1 MICTPPKGSLAL
13 WAASVTGR
21 CCWCRGGQQ
30 LRTKPDRERSRRRQ
44 QVLPR
49 RRSSPHRPN
58 QSQTAFHQESRQ
70 RSEQRRQR
78 SVCRLER
85 LARPC
90 RVEGPGSSK
99 ARMHRSPIPE
109 TSSCHAANDRFGS
122 VPFSRARTTAS
133 GKACCTAAR
142 HVVTRSCRRRERRC
156 TSIRQLGPH
165 RCDADERLLLPR
177 AAVELGN
184 VDRRQ
189 RGRSR
194 QSALAPR
201 ESAEVALPFFGKD
214 RPAPPAWDGAGL
226 LSRNAW
232 LSSTRIDWLWSRPK
246 THGMDHSVT
255 PSL

>member
-1 MICTPPKGSLAL
+1 MHIWDFPSLA
-13 WAASVTGR
+13 
-21 CCWCRGGQQ
+21 GGITRAKT
-30 LRTKPDRERSRRRQ
+30 LN
-44 QVLPR
+44 
-49 RRSSPHRPN
+49 H
-58 QSQTAFHQESRQ
+58 
-70 RSEQRRQR
+70 RSERLK
-78 SVCRLER
+78 SV
-85 LARPC
+85 P
-90 RVEGPGSSK
+90 VWSG
-99 ARMHRSPIPE
+99 IE
-109 TSSCHAANDRFGS
+109 TSSCHATNDRFGS

-133 GKACCTAAR
+133 AKECCSAAR
-142 HVVTRSCRRRERRC
+142 HIVTRSCRRRERRC
-156 TSIRQLGPH
+156 TGIKQLRPATQTLVSEISLHRSRTAAFPSAPQLSGPPAFMLH
-165 RCDADERLLLPR
+165 LRGLRLSHFRKELEAVDRCDADERLLLPR

-201 ESAEVALPFFGKD
+201 ESTEVALRFFGQD